1 MMSQPLVVAQSGAM
15 PVDLD
20 QAFHVAFWMDAPM
33 LPVFDRLWRGY
44 ARQSLEAL
52 SKQLVT

>member
-15 PVDLD
+15 PVHLY

-33 LPVFDRLWRGY
+33 LPVLGRLWRGY
-44 ARQSLEAL
+44 VRQSLERCR
-52 SKQLVT
+52 SNS